1 MPSTERRLLRRAA
14 TGVVVMLFACAS
26 QARAQQP
33 IAGYV
38 KIVSGAASV
47 VRAGQEQPLI
57 LGFGVLPGDS
67 LKTGA
72 DGRVGVTLK
81 DDTRVSLG
89 PNTEIAVASF
99 AYAPTEGQLGFVMR
113 VVRGAVSYIS
123 GRIARILAVVDV
135 HDALVEPRPY
145 RGRVPH
151 EVAVTTI
158 VEGRGTQFD
167 PDVIE
172 AFLSVEREF
181 QQQWSRLQ
189 TQATTGAESV
199 GV

>member
-1 MPSTERRLLRRAA
+1 MPRMASTEWRRLRGAA
-14 TGVVVMLFACAS
+14 AGVVVMFVCAS
-26 QARAQQP
+26 PARAQQP

-57 LGFGVLPGDS
+57 LGFGVLAGDS

-81 DDTRVSLG
+81 DDTRLSLG

-123 GRIARILAVVDV
+123 GRIARLSPESIKIETPTSILGV
-135 HDALVEPRPY
+135 
-145 RGRVPH
+145 
-151 EVAVTTI
+151 
-158 VEGRGTQFD
+158 RGTHLLIAAGQ
-167 PDVIE
+167 P
-172 AFLSVEREF
+172 
-181 QQQWSRLQ
+181 
-189 TQATTGAESV
+189 
-199 GV
+199 

>member
-14 TGVVVMLFACAS
+14 AGVVVMFACAS
-26 QARAQQP
+26 QASAQQP

-57 LGFGVLPGDS
+57 LGFGVLAGDS

-99 AYAPTEGQLGFVMR
+99 AYTPTEGQLCFVMR
-113 VVRGAVSYIS
+113 VVHGAVSYIS
-123 GRIARILAVVDV
+123 GRIARLSPESIKIETPTSILGV
-135 HDALVEPRPY
+135 
-145 RGRVPH
+145 
-151 EVAVTTI
+151 
-158 VEGRGTQFD
+158 RGTHLLIAAGQ
-167 PDVIE
+167 P
-172 AFLSVEREF
+172 
-181 QQQWSRLQ
+181 
-189 TQATTGAESV
+189 
-199 GV
+199 